1 MNARLLVVLSVC
13 LAAVLFAASSAD
25 AQAIFR
31 VDKSATGANNGTS
44 WQNAFTTIQPAI
56 DAARSAGGGEV
67 WVAGGPVGSPVYYS
81 EPRNE
86 SWGGYLG
93 SLVMKDNVQVY
104 GGFEGWRG
112 GAGKQETARSQR
124 VLAQNVAVIDGT
136 TSRGGAHA
144 FHVVVFGRATEA
156 TVNARLDGFHITGG
170 NASGVSGVYHT
181 YRGGGI
187 YNWQSAPDVVN
198 CYIYGNEA
206 SVSGGGVANEAGA
219 TITANAQYINC
230 VITSNTASRN
240 VDFQGNPIRGG
251 GGVFNNKSA
260 PILTQCTITDNT
272 TGVGGPVGPGMVNYG
287 VNSGGIYNYSDRQT
301 MLPATTPILLSSIV
315 WGNTGTVG
323 ILNENAWA
331 PSGNPPTILG
341 PVNPMVATYS
351 DIQGGYAGTG
361 NLNTNPNFS
370 GTFPF
375 AYQITGAPCVD
386 TGSSSIT
393 SDIRGVPRPLGAGR
407 DMGAYEYSPTGPV
420 AVCKAATVN
429 LDAGCSATITVA
441 DINNG
446 SSAQAGIWKLVASQ
460 TTFGSADIPSKP
472 VVLTVTDILNR
483 TATCTATV
491 TVNDPILPV
500 ITSCP
505 GDVLLNLDG
514 TCRVAVPNF
523 ANLVTATDNCGIA
536 TKTQTPIAGTLVSV
550 DTQVTMTVTD
560 VGSNAV
566 TRTAWVY
573 VQDVT
578 PPVITRSGSATVD
591 VECGSTYTDAG
602 ATAADNCDGNLT
614 GSIITNNPVNTAIIG
629 SYTVTYNVTDSSGNP
644 AAQVTRTVNVQDTI
658 APVITSCPGDQTLD
672 LDGDC
677 QVAIPDLVAA
687 LVATDSCGIAST
699 VQNPAAGTLVSVDT
713 LVTMTVTDLGGNTAQ
728 CTATISVQDVT
739 APVISLIGSSV
750 INHQFETPFS
760 DPGTTVADNC
770 DTGLS
775 VVVGGDTVDVNTIG
789 DYTIT
794 YDVTDSAGNPAVQVT
809 RLVRVRD
816 TQSPYLLD
824 VQVVDG
830 WTVAVTFNK
839 AMGVG
844 VTDPLNYSVSGS
856 GMGTLALNP
865 ESVVLDTGN
874 IYLLSWPVCGD
885 LSSQEMLLGGDITI
899 TVAPVVQDASG
910 NTMDVGGN
918 VMTDT
923 GGAIGVAPVI
933 DTCAADKDLVADE
946 NCQVIVPDLTAEMV
960 ASDNCS
966 AVENLV
972 ITQDPAAGTLISVDT
987 VVTLTVED
995 EAGNVSQCTATITIL
1010 DTTPPAIIDSPDSV
1024 NAVLNTN
1031 CEALVPNMIPEVVA
1045 EDNCTTAGNLIITQD
1060 PPAGATIVEDT
1071 VVTITVEDEAGNSVQ
1086 AQANAVVVDTMP
1098 PVITIEGDNPLVI
1111 ECGEPVSLPGASADD
1126 NCDGD
1131 RPFGVSTPPALNLTN
1146 PQPGLYN
1153 VIYSATDTS
1162 GNTGTATLVVNV
1174 VDTGDPVVTI
1184 FGSGTLTVECGV
1196 PITTFPGAS
1205 ALDDCEGTLPVSP
1218 TGLGGLSTSNP
1229 AKGTYTVT
1237 YTASDSS
1244 GNTGSADLQ
1253 VEVVDT
1259 TPPVITR
1266 LGAAF
1271 VYIPVGD
1278 PYTDAGAVASDAC
1291 DGVLSGSILTV
1302 NPVDTNTVG
1311 LYQVTYDVADSEGL
1325 AAEQVIRNVWVGDMT
1340 EPDLINVN
1348 VESTLEIWVTFNR
1361 PMLET
1366 GPTGVLDPTNYTLSG
1381 SGQGTFNPI
1390 PDSVTSYG
1398 SLNRYILTWTR
1409 PDEMFNGGDITI
1421 TVNPNVEDSEG
1432 HVMRLNTNTHTGGG
1446 LGHAPVITMNAGD
1459 ETLECSVDEFTEAGA
1474 TAMDNVDGEVTVVI
1488 GGDTVDDSVS
1498 GVYVITY
1505 DAVDAAGNA
1514 SQKTRTVTVE
1524 DNAAPDIALIGA
1536 AAMELECGLEAY
1548 SEPGA
1553 SALDACDGDLT
1564 DDILIGG
1571 GVNTGLLGVQ
1581 TISYSVSDS
1590 MGNIAQVTR
1599 EITVVDTTAPLITLL
1614 GNNPEVLTDGSDYV
1628 EAGAGAWDDCEG
1640 DLSAL
1645 IDLTGD
1651 VANTNEL
1658 ALYELTYTV
1667 SDSSGNDAYA
1677 VRAVV
1682 VKPEDCELAYSLA
1695 VSPNPA
1701 LLDANVTLT
1710 VTELPESC
1718 SVGDIHYT
1726 WMKDGE
1732 VVPIAPDASNWVL
1745 DAVGFED
1752 AGSYSCVVS
1761 DASSA
1766 IETNA
1771 VVLVVEKGVPAVG
1784 LLGLA
1789 MAAAAI
1795 AGAAALRK
1803 RR

>member
-1 MNARLLVVLSVC
+1 
-13 LAAVLFAASSAD
+13 
-25 AQAIFR
+25 
-31 VDKSATGANNGTS
+31 
-44 WQNAFTTIQPAI
+44 
-56 DAARSAGGGEV
+56 
-67 WVAGGPVGSPVYYS
+67 
-81 EPRNE
+81 
-86 SWGGYLG
+86 
-93 SLVMKDNVQVY
+93 
-104 GGFEGWRG
+104 
-112 GAGKQETARSQR
+112 
-124 VLAQNVAVIDGT
+124 
-136 TSRGGAHA
+136 
-144 FHVVVFGRATEA
+144 
-156 TVNARLDGFHITGG
+156 
-170 NASGVSGVYHT
+170 
-181 YRGGGI
+181 
-187 YNWQSAPDVVN
+187 
-198 CYIYGNEA
+198 
-206 SVSGGGVANEAGA
+206 
-219 TITANAQYINC
+219 
-230 VITSNTASRN
+230 
-240 VDFQGNPIRGG
+240 
-251 GGVFNNKSA
+251 GVFNNKSA
-260 PILTQCTITDNT
+260 PILTHCTITDNT
-272 TGVGGPVGPGMVNYG
+272 TGAGGPVGPGMVNYG
-287 VNSGGIYNYSDRQT
+287 LNSGGIYNYSDRQT
-301 MLPATTPILLSSIV
+301 MLPATAPQLLSSII

-331 PSGNPPTILG
+331 PSGNPPVVG
-341 PVNPMVATYS
+341 PPVNPMVATYS

-361 NLNTNPNFS
+361 NINTNPNTT

-375 AYQITGAPCVD
+375 AYQVTGAPCVD

-472 VVLTVTDILNR
+472 VVLTVTDVLNR
-483 TATCTATV
+483 QATCTATV

-514 TCRVAVPNF
+514 TCRVAIPNF
-523 ANLVTATDNCGIA
+523 ANVVTATDNCGIA

-550 DTQVTMTVTD
+550 DTQVTMTVRD

-566 TRTAWVY
+566 TCTAWVY

-578 PPVITRSGSATVD
+578 PPVITRLGSATVT
-591 VECGSTYTDAG
+591 VECGSTFTDAG

-658 APVITSCPGDQTLD
+658 APVITSCPGGQTLN
-672 LDGDC
+672 LDAAC
-677 QVAIPDLVAA
+677 QVAIPDLASLV
-687 LVATDSCGIAST
+687 VATDSCGIAST

-713 LVTMTVTDLGGNTAQ
+713 LVTMTVTDSGGNTAQ
-728 CTATISVQDVT
+728 CSATIDVQDVT
-739 APVISLIGSSV
+739 APVISLVGSPV
-750 INHQFETPFS
+750 INHQQGTPFS
-760 DPGTTVADNC
+760 DPGATAADNC

-775 VVVGGDTVDVNTIG
+775 VVVGGDTVDINTIG

-865 ESVVLDTGN
+865 ESVALDTGN
-874 IYLLSWPVCGD
+874 IYLLSWPVCGA

-899 TVAPVVQDASG
+899 TVAPIVQDASG

-918 VMTDT
+918 VMTDA
-923 GGAIGVAPVI
+923 GGALGVAPVI
-933 DTCAADKDLVADE
+933 DTCAAGKDLVADA
-946 NCQVIVPDLTAEMV
+946 NCQVTVPDLTVEMV

-966 AVENLV
+966 AVENLL
-972 ITQDPAAGTLISVDT
+972 ITQDPATGTLIGVDT
-987 VVTLTVED
+987 IVTLMVTD

-1010 DTTPPAIIDSPDSV
+1010 DTTAPSVTSHPASV
-1024 NAVLNTN
+1024 NAILDTN
-1031 CEALVPNMIPEVVA
+1031 CEALVPNLLPEVVA
-1045 EDNCTTAGNLIITQD
+1045 ADNCTAVGNLVITQD
-1060 PPAGATIVEDT
+1060 PPAGATITEDT
-1071 VVTITVEDEAGNSVQ
+1071 VVTITVADEA
-1086 AQANAVVVDTMP
+1086 ANATQVQTSVVVVDNAG
-1098 PVITIEGDNPLVI
+1098 PVITINGDNPLTV
-1111 ECGEPVSLPGASADD
+1111 ECGEPISLPGASALD
-1126 NCDGD
+1126 NCDGS
-1131 RPFGVSTPPALNLTN
+1131 RPFGVSTPPALNVN
-1146 PQPGLYN
+1146 SPRPGTYN
-1153 VIYSATDTS
+1153 VIYSSTDTS
-1162 GNTGTATLVVNV
+1162 GNTGTATLVINV
-1174 VDTGDPVVTI
+1174 VDTGIPVVTI

-1205 ALDDCEGTLPVSP
+1205 ALDDCDGALPVSP
-1218 TGLGGLSTSNP
+1218 TGLGGLSTSHP

-1237 YTASDSS
+1237 YTATDGG
-1244 GNTGSADLQ
+1244 GNTGSAELQ

-1266 LGAAF
+1266 LGPAF
-1271 VYIPVGD
+1271 VYVPLGD
-1278 PYTDAGAVASDAC
+1278 PYTDSGAVASDAC
-1291 DGVLSGSILTV
+1291 DGVVSGNIITV
-1302 NPVDTNTVG
+1302 NPVDTNNVG
-1311 LYQVTYDVADSEGL
+1311 LYQVTYDVTDSEGL
-1325 AAEQVIRNVWVGDMT
+1325 AAVQVIRNVWVGDMT
-1340 EPDLINVN
+1340 EPDLINVS

-1361 PMLET
+1361 PMSET
-1366 GPTGVLDPTNYTLSG
+1366 GATGVLEPGNYTLSG
-1381 SGQGTFNPI
+1381 SGMGTFNPM

-1432 HVMRLNTNTHTGGG
+1432 HVMRLNVNTHSEGG

-1488 GGDTVDDSVS
+1488 GGDTVDDNVS
-1498 GVYVITY
+1498 GIYVITY

-1514 SQKTRTVTVE
+1514 SQKTRTVTVA
-1524 DNAAPDIALIGA
+1524 DNAAPEIALVGA

-1564 DDILIGG
+1564 DDILISGE
-1571 GVNTGLLGVQ
+1571 VNTGLLGVQ
-1581 TISYSVSDS
+1581 PVSYNVADS

-1599 EITVVDTTAPLITLL
+1599 EITVVDTTAPMITLL

-1658 ALYELTYTV
+1658 AVYELTYTV

-1677 VRAVV
+1677 VREVV
-1682 VKPEDCELAYSLA
+1682 VKPEDCELAYNLA

-1701 LLDANVTLT
+1701 LLEANVTLT
-1710 VTELPESC
+1710 VTALPESC
-1718 SVGDIHYT
+1718 SVGAIHYA
-1726 WMKDGE
+1726 WMKDGD
-1732 VVPIAPDASNWVL
+1732 VLPDAPDASSWVL
-1745 DAVGFED
+1745 DTVGFED

-1761 DASSA
+1761 DASSS

-1784 LLGLA
+1784 LLGLV
-1789 MAAAAI
+1789 MAVAAI